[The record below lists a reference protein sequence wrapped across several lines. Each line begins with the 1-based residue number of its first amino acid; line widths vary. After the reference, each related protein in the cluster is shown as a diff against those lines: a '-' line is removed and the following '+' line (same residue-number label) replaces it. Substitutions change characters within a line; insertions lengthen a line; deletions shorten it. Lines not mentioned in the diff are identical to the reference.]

1 MRRLP
6 GEGLAGRAGRWL
18 RDRPAFLRHAFE
30 RLTIRAA
37 LFLGFGLIFGLWLIS
52 GIDLA
57 RRLAEVESR
66 ASAINARFTQ
76 SEELLSTVRAQVLLG
91 AVYVRDALLDIG
103 FEEEKKNRQRLQET
117 RREID
122 QALQGYRPVVESPV
136 ERENWAVLQRKI
148 EDYWDVVLPVLS
160 WDPTRK
166 FFEARTFLSSQVIP
180 KRDVIIKISQRMQ
193 DLNREGF
200 QQQQQELAPVYREIK
215 HKMWWTSGLALLLG
229 LGIAFLVT
237 HYAGRLES
245 RILQQHLQDIEN
257 KRELQRLSAQLVRA
271 QEEERRNIARE
282 LHDEI
287 GQALTA
293 IKMEL
298 ALAGRHLDVPG
309 KARMPLEEA
318 RAIADRTLQSVRDL
332 SQLLHPAMLDDLGL
346 PDTLNWYLRG
356 FSKRTGIRGE
366 LIHQRM
372 EERLAP
378 EVEVCGYRIVQEA
391 LTNVARHA
399 QASLCRLYLQR
410 LPYTLLITVEDNG
423 RGFDPRRL
431 ETANPRRGLGLVGI
445 RERASGLG
453 GTFRLESS
461 PGRGTRLSVEL
472 PVLATAV
479 SKEEPAA
486 AEVPTNSNAVLA
498 DTD

>member
-1 MRRLP
+1 
-6 GEGLAGRAGRWL
+6 
-18 RDRPAFLRHAFE
+18 
-30 RLTIRAA
+30 
-37 LFLGFGLIFGLWLIS
+37 
-52 GIDLA
+52 
-57 RRLAEVESR
+57 
-66 ASAINARFTQ
+66 
-76 SEELLSTVRAQVLLG
+76 
-91 AVYVRDALLDIG
+91 
-103 FEEEKKNRQRLQET
+103 
-117 RREID
+117 
-122 QALQGYRPVVESPV
+122 
-136 ERENWAVLQRKI
+136 
-148 EDYWDVVLPVLS
+148 
-160 WDPTRK
+160 
-166 FFEARTFLSSQVIP
+166 
-180 KRDVIIKISQRMQ
+180 
-193 DLNREGF
+193 
-200 QQQQQELAPVYREIK
+200 
-215 HKMWWTSGLALLLG
+215 
-229 LGIAFLVT
+229 
-237 HYAGRLES
+237 
-245 RILQQHLQDIEN
+245 
-257 KRELQRLSAQLVRA
+257 
-271 QEEERRNIARE
+271 
-282 LHDEI
+282 
-287 GQALTA
+287 
-293 IKMEL
+293 
-298 ALAGRHLDVPG
+298 
-309 KARMPLEEA
+309 
-318 RAIADRTLQSVRDL
+318 
-332 SQLLHPAMLDDLGL
+332 MLDDLGL

-472 PVLATAV
+472 PVLPAAV

-486 AEVPTNSNAVLA
+486 AEVPTHSKAVLA